1 MLRIHLYGETRIGC
15 HLFTDFGTVKPNLM
29 SKLQSLREALAVS
42 PANVPLLMLYAQ
54 ACIDELSFDE
64 ARKTYERVLGL
75 EPNRVDA
82 KLGIAQVL
90 QLTGNISEAI
100 VRTEALV
107 QMDAKLAEG
116 WLLLSR
122 LEITDG
128 DPGSAAEHYQRA
140 LQLRPAVKDVALER
154 LLRLPS
160 RPAPESEA
168 TEKDDWSGESENDD
182 GYEAN
187 EEFTDEVSRP
197 GISFAD
203 VGGME
208 EVKEEIR
215 MKIIY
220 PLQNRDLFRAYGKK
234 LGGGVLLYGPPGC
247 GKTLISQATA
257 GEIRANFISVALHQ
271 ILDLYIGNSEKNL
284 HQLFQLAREHAPAIL
299 FFDEVDALAADRK
312 DLRESGMRT
321 LINQFLAE
329 MDGNVANNEGI
340 LILGATNAP
349 WHLDAAFRRPG
360 RFDRIIFIPPPDEDA
375 RIAIIELMAKEKPVQ
390 RLDVAMLARKTKGF
404 SGADIKAMFDVSTEQ
419 ALARAMREG
428 RVVPL
433 TTEDLLQSA
442 RELRPST
449 RAWFESAKNYALYAN
464 QSGFYDDVLS
474 FLNLRK

>member
-1 MLRIHLYGETRIGC
+1 
-15 HLFTDFGTVKPNLM
+15 M

-54 ACIDELSFDE
+54 ACIDELSFDD
-64 ARKTYERVLGL
+64 ARLAYEQVLSHEPDRV
-75 EPNRVDA
+75 EA
-82 KLGIAQVL
+82 KLGIAQLL
-90 QLTGNISEAI
+90 QLTGHISEAI

-107 QMDAKLAEG
+107 QADPKLAEG

-122 LEITDG
+122 LELADR
-128 DPGSAAEHYQRA
+128 DRRSAAEHYQKA
-140 LQLRPAVKDVALER
+140 LQLRPALKDNALEKLVGLSGR
-154 LLRLPS
+154 TAAAASTGSPEKERWSDDEDGGDDELP
-160 RPAPESEA
+160 AEQ
-168 TEKDDWSGESENDD
+168 
-182 GYEAN
+182 
-187 EEFTDEVSRP
+187 FMDEVSRP
-197 GISFAD
+197 VISFAD

-257 GEIRANFISVALHQ
+257 GEIRSNFISVALHQ
-271 ILDLYIGNSEKNL
+271 ILDLYIGSSEKNL
-284 HQLFQLAREHAPAIL
+284 HQLFQLARDHAPAIL

-329 MDGNVANNEGI
+329 MDGNLANNEGI

-375 RIAIIELMAKEKPVQ
+375 RIAIIELMAKEKPVE

-404 SGADIKAMFDVSTEQ
+404 SGADIKAMFDITTEQ
-419 ALARAMREG
+419 ALSRAMREG

-433 TTEDLLQSA
+433 TTEDLLQTA
-442 RELRPST
+442 RDLRPSAK
-449 RAWFESAKNYALYAN
+449 AWFESAKNYALYAN

>member
-1 MLRIHLYGETRIGC
+1 
-15 HLFTDFGTVKPNLM
+15 M
-29 SKLQSLREALAVS
+29 SKLRSLREALAVS

-64 ARKTYERVLGL
+64 ARMAYEQVLTQEPERV
-75 EPNRVDA
+75 EA
-82 KLGIAQVL
+82 KLGIAQLL
-90 QLTGNISEAI
+90 QLTGHISEAI
-100 VRTEALV
+100 VRTEAMV
-107 QMDAKLAEG
+107 QADPKLAEG
-116 WLLLSR
+116 WFLLSR
-122 LEITDG
+122 LELADG
-128 DPGSAAEHYQRA
+128 DRQSAAEHYQKA
-140 LQLRPAVKDVALER
+140 LQLRPALKDNALEKLVGLSGRTIPAASAASTENEQWQDEDDDDEFSAER
-154 LLRLPS
+154 L
-160 RPAPESEA
+160 
-168 TEKDDWSGESENDD
+168 
-182 GYEAN
+182 
-187 EEFTDEVSRP
+187 TDEVSRP
-197 GISFAD
+197 AISFAD

-257 GEIRANFISVALHQ
+257 GEIRSNFISVALHQ

-284 HQLFQLAREHAPAIL
+284 HQLFQLARDHAPTIL

-329 MDGNVANNEGI
+329 MDGNMANNEGI

-375 RIAIIELMAKEKPVQ
+375 RIAIIELMAKEKPVE

-404 SGADIKAMFDVSTEQ
+404 SGADIKAMFDITTEQ

-433 TTEDLLQSA
+433 TTEHLLQTT
-442 RELRPST
+442 RELRPSA

-464 QSGFYDDVLS
+464 QSGFYDDVLT

>member
-1 MLRIHLYGETRIGC
+1 
-15 HLFTDFGTVKPNLM
+15 M

-42 PANVPLLMLYAQ
+42 PGNVPLLMLYAQ
-54 ACIDELSFDE
+54 ACIDEFSFDE
-64 ARKTYERVLGL
+64 GRRAYEQVLTHEPERV
-75 EPNRVDA
+75 EA
-82 KLGIAQVL
+82 KLGIAQLL
-90 QLTGNISEAI
+90 QLTGHISEAI

-107 QMDAKLAEG
+107 QADPRLAEG

-122 LEITDG
+122 LELADG
-128 DPGSAAEHYQRA
+128 DRRSAAEHYQKA
-140 LQLRPAVKDVALER
+140 LQLRPALKDNALEKLVGLTGR
-154 LLRLPS
+154 
-160 RPAPESEA
+160 AVAA
-168 TEKDDWSGESENDD
+168 TSTGSDEKEDWSADEDD
-182 GYEAN
+182 YDDEPSA
-187 EEFTDEVSRP
+187 ERFADEVSRP
-197 GISFAD
+197 AISFAD

-208 EVKEEIR
+208 DVKEEIR

-220 PLQNRDLFRAYGKK
+220 PIQNRDLFRAYGKK

-257 GEIRANFISVALHQ
+257 GEIRSNFISVALHQ

-284 HQLFQLAREHAPAIL
+284 HQLFQLARDHAPAIL

-329 MDGNVANNEGI
+329 MDSNVGNNEGI

-375 RIAIIELMAKEKPVQ
+375 RIAIIELMAKEKPVE

-404 SGADIKAMFDVSTEQ
+404 SGADIKAMFDITTEH

-428 RVVPL
+428 RVIPL
-433 TTEDLLQSA
+433 TTEDLLQTA
-442 RELRPST
+442 RDLRPSA

>member
-1 MLRIHLYGETRIGC
+1 
-15 HLFTDFGTVKPNLM
+15 M

-42 PANVPLLMLYAQ
+42 PGNVPLLMLYAQ
-54 ACIDELSFDE
+54 ACIDEFSFDE
-64 ARKTYERVLGL
+64 ARRAYEQVLTHEPERV
-75 EPNRVDA
+75 EA
-82 KLGIAQVL
+82 KLGIAQLL
-90 QLTGNISEAI
+90 QLTGHISEAI

-107 QMDAKLAEG
+107 QADPRLAEG

-122 LEITDG
+122 LELADG
-128 DPGSAAEHYQRA
+128 DRRSAAEHYHKA
-140 LQLRPAVKDVALER
+140 LQLRPALKDNALEKLVGLTGR
-154 LLRLPS
+154 
-160 RPAPESEA
+160 AVAA
-168 TEKDDWSGESENDD
+168 TSTGSDEKEDWSAGEDD
-182 GYEAN
+182 YDDEPSA
-187 EEFTDEVSRP
+187 ERFADEVSRP
-197 GISFAD
+197 AISFAD

-208 EVKEEIR
+208 DVKEEIR

-220 PLQNRDLFRAYGKK
+220 PIQNRDLFRAYGKK

-257 GEIRANFISVALHQ
+257 GEIRSNFISVALHQ

-284 HQLFQLAREHAPAIL
+284 HQLFQLARDHAPAIL

-329 MDGNVANNEGI
+329 MDSNVGNNEGI

-375 RIAIIELMAKEKPVQ
+375 RIAIIELMAKEKPVE

-404 SGADIKAMFDVSTEQ
+404 SGADIKAMFDITTEH

-428 RVVPL
+428 RVIPL
-433 TTEDLLQSA
+433 TTEDLLQTA
-442 RELRPST
+442 RDLRPSA

>member
-1 MLRIHLYGETRIGC
+1 
-15 HLFTDFGTVKPNLM
+15 M

-64 ARKTYERVLGL
+64 ARRAYEQALAREPERV
-75 EPNRVDA
+75 EA
-82 KLGIAQVL
+82 KLGIAQLL
-90 QLTGNISEAI
+90 QLTGHISEAI

-107 QMDAKLAEG
+107 QAEPKLAEG

-122 LEITDG
+122 LELADG
-128 DPGSAAEHYQRA
+128 DRRSAAAHYQKA
-140 LQLRPAVKDVALER
+140 LQLRPALKDNALEKLVGLSARTIPTASGGSAENEQWQDEDDDEFSAER
-154 LLRLPS
+154 LM
-160 RPAPESEA
+160 
-168 TEKDDWSGESENDD
+168 
-182 GYEAN
+182 
-187 EEFTDEVSRP
+187 DEVSRP
-197 GISFAD
+197 VISFAD

-257 GEIRANFISVALHQ
+257 GEIQANFISVGIHQ
-271 ILDLYIGNSEKNL
+271 ILDLYVGSSEKNL
-284 HQLFQLAREHAPAIL
+284 HQSFQLARDNAPAIL

-360 RFDRIIFIPPPDEDA
+360 RFDRIIFIPPPDESA
-375 RIAIIELMAKEKPVQ
+375 REAIVEILARDKPLK
-390 RLDVAMLARKTKGF
+390 RLDAKALAKRTKEF
-404 SGADIKAMFDVSTEQ
+404 SGADLKSIFDIATER
-419 ALARAMREG
+419 ALSRAMKAG

-433 TTEDLLQSA
+433 TTDDLLQACKSMK
-442 RELRPST
+442 PST

-464 QSGFYDDVLS
+464 QGGFYDDVLT
-474 FLNLRK
+474 FLGICK

>member
-1 MLRIHLYGETRIGC
+1 
-15 HLFTDFGTVKPNLM
+15 M

-42 PANVPLLMLYAQ
+42 PANVPLLILYAQ

-64 ARKTYERVLGL
+64 ARRAYEQVLAREPERV
-75 EPNRVDA
+75 EA
-82 KLGIAQVL
+82 KLGIAQLL
-90 QLTGNISEAI
+90 QLTGHISEAI

-107 QMDAKLAEG
+107 QADPKLAEG

-122 LEITDG
+122 LELADG
-128 DPGSAAEHYQRA
+128 DRRSAVEHYQKA
-140 LQLRPAVKDVALER
+140 LQLRPALKDNALEKLVGLSGR
-154 LLRLPS
+154 TI
-160 RPAPESEA
+160 PAASAASTQNEQWQE
-168 TEKDDWSGESENDD
+168 EDDDD
-182 GYEAN
+182 EFSA
-187 EEFTDEVSRP
+187 ERFTDEVSRP
-197 GISFAD
+197 AISFAD

-257 GEIRANFISVALHQ
+257 GEIRSNFISVALHQ

-284 HQLFQLAREHAPAIL
+284 HQLFQLARDHAPTIL

-329 MDGNVANNEGI
+329 MDGNMANNEGI

-375 RIAIIELMAKEKPVQ
+375 RIAIIELMAKEKPVE

-404 SGADIKAMFDVSTEQ
+404 SGADIKAMFDITTEQ

-433 TTEDLLQSA
+433 TTEDLLQTA
-442 RELRPST
+442 RELRPSA

-464 QSGFYDDVLS
+464 QSGFYDDVLT

>member
-1 MLRIHLYGETRIGC
+1 
-15 HLFTDFGTVKPNLM
+15 M

-64 ARKTYERVLGL
+64 ARRAYEQVLAREPERV
-75 EPNRVDA
+75 EA
-82 KLGIAQVL
+82 KLGIAQLL
-90 QLTGNISEAI
+90 QLTGHISEAI

-107 QMDAKLAEG
+107 QADPKLAEG

-122 LEITDG
+122 LELADG
-128 DPGSAAEHYQRA
+128 DRRSAVEHYQRA
-140 LQLRPAVKDVALER
+140 LQLRPALKDNALEKLVGLSGR
-154 LLRLPS
+154 TI
-160 RPAPESEA
+160 PAVPAGSAENEQWQ
-168 TEKDDWSGESENDD
+168 EEDNDD
-182 GYEAN
+182 
-187 EEFTDEVSRP
+187 EFSVERLTDEVSRP
-197 GISFAD
+197 AISFAD

-257 GEIRANFISVALHQ
+257 GEIRSNFISVALHQ

-284 HQLFQLAREHAPAIL
+284 HQLFQLARDHAPTIL

-329 MDGNVANNEGI
+329 MDGNMANNEGI

-375 RIAIIELMAKEKPVQ
+375 RIAIIELMAKEKPVE

-404 SGADIKAMFDVSTEQ
+404 SGADIKAMFDITTEQ

-433 TTEDLLQSA
+433 TTEDLLQTA
-442 RELRPST
+442 RELRPSA

-464 QSGFYDDVLS
+464 QSGFYDDVLT

>member
-1 MLRIHLYGETRIGC
+1 
-15 HLFTDFGTVKPNLM
+15 M
-29 SKLQSLREALAVS
+29 SKLRSLREALAVS

-64 ARKTYERVLGL
+64 ARMAYEQVLTQEPERV
-75 EPNRVDA
+75 EA
-82 KLGIAQVL
+82 KLGIAQLL
-90 QLTGNISEAI
+90 QLTGHISEAI
-100 VRTEALV
+100 VRTEAMV
-107 QMDAKLAEG
+107 QADPKLAEG
-116 WLLLSR
+116 WFLLSR
-122 LEITDG
+122 LELADG
-128 DPGSAAEHYQRA
+128 DRQSAAEHYQKA
-140 LQLRPAVKDVALER
+140 LQLRPALKDNALEKLVGLSGRTIPAASAAGTENEQWQDEDDDDEFSAER
-154 LLRLPS
+154 L
-160 RPAPESEA
+160 
-168 TEKDDWSGESENDD
+168 
-182 GYEAN
+182 
-187 EEFTDEVSRP
+187 TDEVSRP
-197 GISFAD
+197 AISFAD

-257 GEIRANFISVALHQ
+257 GEIRSNFISVALHQ

-284 HQLFQLAREHAPAIL
+284 HQLFQLARDHAPTIL

-329 MDGNVANNEGI
+329 MDGNMANNEGI

-375 RIAIIELMAKEKPVQ
+375 RIAIIELMAKEKPVE

-404 SGADIKAMFDVSTEQ
+404 SGADIKAMFDITTEQ

-433 TTEDLLQSA
+433 TTEHLLQTT
-442 RELRPST
+442 RELRPSA

-464 QSGFYDDVLS
+464 QSGFYDDVLT

>member
-1 MLRIHLYGETRIGC
+1 MA
-15 HLFTDFGTVKPNLM
+15 
-29 SKLQSLREALAVS
+29 KLQSLREALAVS
-42 PANVPLLMLYAQ
+42 PGNVPLLMLYAQ
-54 ACIDELSFDE
+54 ACIDEFSFDE
-64 ARKTYERVLGL
+64 ARRAYEQVLTREPERV
-75 EPNRVDA
+75 EA
-82 KLGIAQVL
+82 KLGIAQLL
-90 QLTGNISEAI
+90 QLTGHTSEAI

-107 QMDAKLAEG
+107 QADPRLAEG

-122 LEITDG
+122 LELADG
-128 DPGSAAEHYQRA
+128 DRRSAAEHYQKA
-140 LQLRPAVKDVALER
+140 LQLRPALKDNALEK
-154 LLRLPS
+154 LVGPS
-160 RPAPESEA
+160 GRTAA
-168 TEKDDWSGESENDD
+168 TKPTGRDEKEDWSADEDD
-182 GYEAN
+182 YDDEPSA
-187 EEFTDEVSRP
+187 ERFADEVSRP
-197 GISFAD
+197 AISFAD

-208 EVKEEIR
+208 DVKEEIR

-220 PLQNRDLFRAYGKK
+220 PIQNRDLFRAYGKK

-257 GEIRANFISVALHQ
+257 GEIRSNFISVALHQ

-284 HQLFQLAREHAPAIL
+284 HQLFQLARDHAPAIL

-329 MDGNVANNEGI
+329 MDSNVGNNEGI

-375 RIAIIELMAKEKPVQ
+375 RIAIIELMAKEKPVE

-404 SGADIKAMFDVSTEQ
+404 SGADIKAMFDITTEH
-419 ALARAMREG
+419 ALTRAMREG
-428 RVVPL
+428 RVIPL
-433 TTEDLLQSA
+433 TTEDLLQTA
-442 RELRPST
+442 RDLRPSA

>member
-1 MLRIHLYGETRIGC
+1 
-15 HLFTDFGTVKPNLM
+15 M

-64 ARKTYERVLGL
+64 ARRAYEHVVAQEPERV
-75 EPNRVDA
+75 EA
-82 KLGIAQVL
+82 KLGIAQLL
-90 QLTGNISEAI
+90 QLTGHISEAI

-107 QMDAKLAEG
+107 QADPKLAEG

-122 LEITDG
+122 LELADG
-128 DPGSAAEHYQRA
+128 DHRSAAEHYQKA
-140 LQLRPAVKDVALER
+140 LQLRPALKDNALEKLVGLSTR
-154 LLRLPS
+154 GAATAS
-160 RPAPESEA
+160 ASG
-168 TEKDDWSGESENDD
+168 TEKNRWPEDEGEYDDELSAERL
-182 GYEAN
+182 
-187 EEFTDEVSRP
+187 TDEVSRP

-257 GEIRANFISVALHQ
+257 GEIRSNFISVALHQ

-284 HQLFQLAREHAPAIL
+284 HQLFQLARDHAPTIL

-375 RIAIIELMAKEKPVQ
+375 RIAIIELMAKEKPVE

-404 SGADIKAMFDVSTEQ
+404 SGADLKAMFDITTEQ

-433 TTEDLLQSA
+433 TTEDLLQTA
-442 RELRPST
+442 RDLRPSAK
-449 RAWFESAKNYALYAN
+449 AWFESAKNYALYAN

>member
-1 MLRIHLYGETRIGC
+1 
-15 HLFTDFGTVKPNLM
+15 M

-64 ARKTYERVLGL
+64 ARRAYEQVLVQEPERV
-75 EPNRVDA
+75 EA
-82 KLGIAQVL
+82 KLGIAQLL
-90 QLTGNISEAI
+90 QLTGHLSEAI

-107 QMDAKLAEG
+107 QADPKLAEG

-122 LEITDG
+122 LELADG
-128 DPGSAAEHYQRA
+128 DRRSAAEHYQKA
-140 LQLRPAVKDVALER
+140 LQLRPALKDNALEKLVGLSGRAAATAAGGSTEKERWPDDEDDYNDELSAER
-154 LLRLPS
+154 LL
-160 RPAPESEA
+160 
-168 TEKDDWSGESENDD
+168 
-182 GYEAN
+182 
-187 EEFTDEVSRP
+187 DEVSRP
-197 GISFAD
+197 AISFAD

-257 GEIRANFISVALHQ
+257 GEIRSNFISVALHQ

-284 HQLFQLAREHAPAIL
+284 HQLFQLARDHAPAIL

-375 RIAIIELMAKEKPVQ
+375 RIAIIELMAKEKPVE
-390 RLDVAMLARKTKGF
+390 RLDVALLARKTKGF
-404 SGADIKAMFDVSTEQ
+404 SGADIKAMFDVTTEQ
-419 ALARAMREG
+419 ALSRAMREG
-428 RVVPL
+428 RVIPL
-433 TTEDLLQSA
+433 TTEDLLQTA
-442 RELRPST
+442 RDLRPSAK
-449 RAWFESAKNYALYAN
+449 AWFESAKNYALYAN

>member
-1 MLRIHLYGETRIGC
+1 
-15 HLFTDFGTVKPNLM
+15 M

-64 ARKTYERVLGL
+64 ARRAYEQVLAQDPERV
-75 EPNRVDA
+75 EA
-82 KLGIAQVL
+82 KLGIAQLL
-90 QLTGNISEAI
+90 QLTGHISEAI

-107 QMDAKLAEG
+107 QADPKLAEG

-122 LEITDG
+122 LELADG
-128 DPGSAAEHYQRA
+128 DRRSAVEHYQKA
-140 LQLRPAVKDVALER
+140 LQLRPALKDNALEKLVGLSGRTIPAASAASTQNQQWQEEDEDDEFSAER
-154 LLRLPS
+154 L
-160 RPAPESEA
+160 
-168 TEKDDWSGESENDD
+168 
-182 GYEAN
+182 
-187 EEFTDEVSRP
+187 TDEVSRP
-197 GISFAD
+197 AISFAD

-257 GEIRANFISVALHQ
+257 GEIRSNFISVALHQ

-284 HQLFQLAREHAPAIL
+284 HQLFQLARDHAPTIL

-329 MDGNVANNEGI
+329 MDGNMANNEGI

-375 RIAIIELMAKEKPVQ
+375 RIAIIELMAKEKPVE

-404 SGADIKAMFDVSTEQ
+404 SGADIKAMFDITTEQ

-428 RVVPL
+428 RVIPL
-433 TTEDLLQSA
+433 TTEDLLQTA
-442 RELRPST
+442 RELRPSA

-464 QSGFYDDVLS
+464 QSGFYDDVLT

>member
-1 MLRIHLYGETRIGC
+1 MA
-15 HLFTDFGTVKPNLM
+15 
-29 SKLQSLREALAVS
+29 KLQSLREALAVS
-42 PANVPLLMLYAQ
+42 PGNVPLLMLYAQ
-54 ACIDELSFDE
+54 ACIDEFNFDE
-64 ARKTYERVLGL
+64 ARRAYEQVLTREPERV
-75 EPNRVDA
+75 EAR
-82 KLGIAQVL
+82 LGIAQLL
-90 QLTGNISEAI
+90 QLTGHISEAI

-107 QMDAKLAEG
+107 QADPRLAEG

-122 LEITDG
+122 LELADG
-128 DPGSAAEHYQRA
+128 DRRSAAEHYQKA
-140 LQLRPAVKDVALER
+140 LQLRPALKDNALEKLVGLSGR
-154 LLRLPS
+154 TASTKPTDS
-160 RPAPESEA
+160 D
-168 TEKDDWSGESENDD
+168 EKEDWSADEDEYDD
-182 GYEAN
+182 EPSA
-187 EEFTDEVSRP
+187 ERFADEVSRP
-197 GISFAD
+197 AISFAD

-208 EVKEEIR
+208 DVKEEIR

-220 PLQNRDLFRAYGKK
+220 PIQNRDLFRAYGKK

-257 GEIRANFISVALHQ
+257 GEIRSNFISVALHQ

-284 HQLFQLAREHAPAIL
+284 HQLFQLARDHAPAIL

-329 MDGNVANNEGI
+329 MDSNVGNNEGI

-375 RIAIIELMAKEKPVQ
+375 RIAIIELMAKEKPVE

-404 SGADIKAMFDVSTEQ
+404 SGADIKAMFDITTEH
-419 ALARAMREG
+419 ALTRAMREG
-428 RVVPL
+428 RVIPL
-433 TTEDLLQSA
+433 TTEDLLQTA
-442 RELRPST
+442 RDLRPSA

>member
-1 MLRIHLYGETRIGC
+1 MA
-15 HLFTDFGTVKPNLM
+15 
-29 SKLQSLREALAVS
+29 KLQSLREALAVS
-42 PANVPLLMLYAQ
+42 PGNVPLLMLYAQ
-54 ACIDELSFDE
+54 ACIDEFSFDE
-64 ARKTYERVLGL
+64 ARRAYEQVLTREPERV
-75 EPNRVDA
+75 EA
-82 KLGIAQVL
+82 KLGIAQLL
-90 QLTGNISEAI
+90 QLTGHISEAV

-107 QMDAKLAEG
+107 QADPRLAEG

-122 LEITDG
+122 LELADG
-128 DPGSAAEHYQRA
+128 DRRSAAEHYQKA
-140 LQLRPAVKDVALER
+140 LQLRPALKDNALEKLVGLSGR
-154 LLRLPS
+154 T
-160 RPAPESEA
+160 PAAKPTSND
-168 TEKDDWSGESENDD
+168 EKEDWSADEDD
-182 GYEAN
+182 YDDEPSA
-187 EEFTDEVSRP
+187 EQFADEVSRP

-208 EVKEEIR
+208 DVKEEIR

-220 PLQNRDLFRAYGKK
+220 PIQNRDLFRAYGKK

-257 GEIRANFISVALHQ
+257 GEIRSNFISVALHQ

-284 HQLFQLAREHAPAIL
+284 HQLFQLARDHAPTIL

-329 MDGNVANNEGI
+329 MDGNVGNNEGI

-375 RIAIIELMAKEKPVQ
+375 RIAIIELMAKEKPVE

-404 SGADIKAMFDVSTEQ
+404 SGADIKAMFDVTTEQ

-433 TTEDLLQSA
+433 TTEDLLQTA
-442 RELRPST
+442 RDLRPSA

>member
-1 MLRIHLYGETRIGC
+1 
-15 HLFTDFGTVKPNLM
+15 M

-54 ACIDELSFDE
+54 ACIDEFSFDE
-64 ARKTYERVLGL
+64 ARRAYEQVLTQEPERV
-75 EPNRVDA
+75 EA
-82 KLGIAQVL
+82 KLGIAQLL
-90 QLTGNISEAI
+90 QLTGHISEAI

-107 QMDAKLAEG
+107 QADPKLAEG

-122 LEITDG
+122 LELADG
-128 DPGSAAEHYQRA
+128 DRRSAAEHYQKA
-140 LQLRPAVKDVALER
+140 LQLRPALKDNALEKLVGLSGR
-154 LLRLPS
+154 TTAAAS
-160 RPAPESEA
+160 SVS
-168 TEKDDWSGESENDD
+168 TEKERWSDDEDD
-182 GYEAN
+182 DYDDDLTAERLR
-187 EEFTDEVSRP
+187 DEVSRP

-257 GEIRANFISVALHQ
+257 GEIRSNFISVALHQ

-284 HQLFQLAREHAPAIL
+284 HQLFQLARDHAPAIL

-340 LILGATNAP
+340 LVLGATNAP
-349 WHLDAAFRRPG
+349 WHLDPAFRRPG

-375 RIAIIELMAKEKPVQ
+375 RIAIIELMAKEKPVE
-390 RLDVAMLARKTKGF
+390 RLDVALLARKTKGF
-404 SGADIKAMFDVSTEQ
+404 SGADLKAMFDVTTEQ
-419 ALARAMREG
+419 ALSRAMREG

-433 TTEDLLQSA
+433 TTEDLLQTA
-442 RELRPST
+442 RELRPSAK
-449 RAWFESAKNYALYAN
+449 AWFESAKNYALYAN
-464 QSGFYDDVLS
+464 QSGFYDDVLT

>member
-1 MLRIHLYGETRIGC
+1 
-15 HLFTDFGTVKPNLM
+15 M

-64 ARKTYERVLGL
+64 ARRAYEQVLAREPERV
-75 EPNRVDA
+75 EA
-82 KLGIAQVL
+82 KLGIAQLL
-90 QLTGNISEAI
+90 QLTGHISEAI

-107 QMDAKLAEG
+107 QADPKLAEG

-122 LEITDG
+122 LELADG
-128 DPGSAAEHYQRA
+128 DRRSAAEHYQKA
-140 LQLRPAVKDVALER
+140 LQLRPALKDNALEKLVGLSARTIPTASGGSAENEQWQDEDDDEFSAER
-154 LLRLPS
+154 LM
-160 RPAPESEA
+160 
-168 TEKDDWSGESENDD
+168 
-182 GYEAN
+182 
-187 EEFTDEVSRP
+187 DEVSRP
-197 GISFAD
+197 VISFAD

-257 GEIRANFISVALHQ
+257 GEIRSNFISVALHQ

-284 HQLFQLAREHAPAIL
+284 HQLFQLARDHAPAIL

-329 MDGNVANNEGI
+329 MDGNMANNEGI

-375 RIAIIELMAKEKPVQ
+375 RIAIIELMAKEKPVE
-390 RLDVAMLARKTKGF
+390 RLDIAMLARKTKGF
-404 SGADIKAMFDVSTEQ
+404 SGADLKAMFDITTEQ

-433 TTEDLLQSA
+433 TTEHLLQTA
-442 RELRPST
+442 RELRPSA

-464 QSGFYDDVLS
+464 QSGFYDDVLT